1 MLHPTLRLWQFCIA
15 FALLANFIISRP
27 ADSADFSIATF
38 QVDVSPPVGSPLAYD
53 PTRGVSQPLWAKGII
68 LKPKSEQPIVLVAVD
83 WLGAANRTQHE
94 FRRALADAVD
104 SVPQR
109 VAVHTIHQHDA
120 PRCDLSAAEVLAR
133 YDMDRQHYD
142 VKYIRDCISRT
153 AEEAKSV
160 LSDPTQVA
168 SVSFGSAKVE
178 QVASNRRMLNP
189 EGKVHTTR
197 YTACRDPKIRALPEG
212 VIDPWLRSLIFRNE
226 KNEPLAVLSFYAT
239 HPQSYYRTGMANP
252 DFPGM
257 ARDTRQKT
265 TGVFHLHFNGAGG
278 NIGAGKYN
286 DGATENRQV
295 LADRVALGMQQSWI
309 EQETISSTSLAWK
322 TQAIPIQ
329 VGDHLV
335 EDQLKKVLED
345 KSQKPAVHVNTA
357 KKLALLE
364 RAQAEEQIDIHC
376 LQVGPARILFMPGEL
391 FVEYQ
396 LAAQEMLPD
405 QPVMMAAYGD
415 YGTGYIGTRA
425 AYPQGGY
432 EVSERAS
439 NVSPGYETELTKAM
453 KSLLGVHNNITPS
466 DFTDRS
472 GVLP

>member
-1 MLHPTLRLWQFCIA
+1 MLHPTLRLWQFSIA
-15 FALLANFIISRP
+15 FVVLTSCVVSKP
-27 ADSADFSIATF
+27 AYSADFSIATF

-53 PTRGVSQPLWAKGII
+53 PTRGVSQPLLAKGII
-68 LKPKSEQPIVLVAVD
+68 LLPKSEQPIVLVAVD
-83 WLGAANRTQHE
+83 WLGAANKTQFE
-94 FRRALADAVD
+94 FRKAIADAVD
-104 SVPQR
+104 STPQR

-142 VKYIRDCISRT
+142 TKYIRDCIRRA
-153 AEEAKSV
+153 AEEAKFA
-160 LSDPTQVA
+160 LSSSTHVA
-168 SVSFGSAKVE
+168 SVSYGSAKVE

-226 KNEPLAVLSFYAT
+226 KDEPMAVLSFYAT

-257 ARDTRQKT
+257 ARDARQKA

-295 LADRVALGMQQSWI
+295 LADRVALGMQQSWNN
-309 EQETISSTSLAWK
+309 QETISSTSLAWN

-335 EDQLKKVLED
+335 EGQLKKVLED
-345 KSQKPAVHVNTA
+345 KSQKPAIQVNTA

-364 RAQAEEQIDIHC
+364 RAQLDERIDIHC
-376 LQVGPARILFMPGEL
+376 LQIGPARILFMPGEL

-439 NVSPGYETELTKAM
+439 NVSPEYETELTNAM
-453 KSLLGVHNNITPS
+453 KSLLGVQNNIMPS

>member
-1 MLHPTLRLWQFCIA
+1 MPHPTLRLWQFSVA
-15 FALLANFIISRP
+15 FALLITSVISRP
-27 ADSADFSIATF
+27 SASADFSIATF

-68 LKPKSEQPIVLVAVD
+68 LLPKSEQPIVLVAVD
-83 WLGAANRTQHE
+83 WLGAANKTQHE
-94 FRRALADAVD
+94 FRRALADAVN

-109 VAVHTIHQHDA
+109 VAVHTLHQHDA

-142 VKYIRDCISRT
+142 TQYIRDCIRRS
-153 AEEAKSV
+153 AAAAKSA
-160 LSDPTQVA
+160 LSNSTQVS
-168 SVSFGSAKVE
+168 SVSFGRAKVE
-178 QVASNRRMLNP
+178 QVASNRRMLGP

-212 VIDPWLRSLIFRNE
+212 VIDPWLRSLIFRDGNN
-226 KNEPLAVLSFYAT
+226 KPLAVLSYYAT
-239 HPQSYYRTGMANP
+239 HPQSYYRTGIANP

-257 ARDTRQKT
+257 ARDARQEV
-265 TGVFHLHFNGAGG
+265 TGIFHLHFNGAGG

-295 LADRVALGMQQSWI
+295 LADRVAVGMQQSWD

-335 EDQLKKVLED
+335 EEQLKKVLED
-345 KSQKPAVHVNTA
+345 KSQKPAIHVNTA

-364 RAQAEEQIDIHC
+364 RAKANERIDIHC
-376 LQVGPARILFMPGEL
+376 LQVGTANILFMPGEL

-396 LAAQEMLPD
+396 LAAQEMRPD

-415 YGTGYIGTRA
+415 YGTGYIGTRT

-439 NVSPGYETELTKAM
+439 NVSPKYETELTRAM
-453 KSLLGVHNNITPS
+453 RSLLGVQNNIMPS
-466 DFTDRS
+466 DFTDRN